1 MARQTV
7 MEAEADLGLF
17 SKEPQG
23 VQGTQVPRVL
33 LVALV
38 LQVLVRPV
46 VLQEAR
52 VALAPTVTQ
61 EIQGQQEQAPQLV
74 ALVAL
79 ALQGQMVTQE
89 IQALLVQVQH
99 LVVLEALVAQV
110 LMATRVILALLV
122 QALQLAVQEARVA
135 RGLTVTREIQALP
148 EQAPHLAAL
157 VALAQQAP
165 QVM

>member
-1 MARQTV
+1 MVLGLQDLSVARQTV
-7 MEAEADLGLF
+7 MEAAAGLGVFSRAQQEA
-17 SKEPQG
+17 
-23 VQGTQVPRVL
+23 QGTQVHRVL
-33 LVALV
+33 LVAPV

-61 EIQGQQEQAPQLV
+61 EIQGQQEQALQLV

-79 ALQGQMVTQE
+79 ALQGQMVTQ
-89 IQALLVQVQH
+89 
-99 LVVLEALVAQV
+99 
-110 LMATRVILALLV
+110 
-122 QALQLAVQEARVA
+122 
-135 RGLTVTREIQALP
+135 EIQALP